1 VAIGDFGAVLDTEA
15 LTLGSGWVIGT
26 QVAHVSGNVF
36 VVTYRGDIGGVDIRY
51 CIQTISVDFT
61 TGAITT
67 IANSY
72 LPFGYLQGNQSLIN
86 ISPNYFAVYYGST
99 DPTPNNNKL
108 STFYVSNDGATI
120 TPIDD
125 LTTDNN
131 GITGGSLCHVSGNV
145 YASMYAAITFGRL
158 QTYRITDV
166 GIITALDF
174 DEWFPTQ
181 ITCGNIIHISGT
193 VFCMAFYDA
202 TTAYPS
208 FSTINIADDG
218 TIGAVIDEYVWP
230 VIIGIPKMVHIT
242 GTIYAHVRMGLAG
255 DGFLGTLS
263 ISDAGAIG
271 TMIDEYEFEGG
282 NCAKPWPL
290 YIGAGV
296 IVIYYNDDTGG
307 PDNDRVVSIYVA
319 DNGVIT
325 NSLTDEINW
334 LSTGYNEPGQQIIAT
349 EDLYIAAWGAI
360 VTFSGDTITPI
371 TTPST
376 TTNAATAVGSG
387 VGTPNG
393 TLDADGGEA
402 CDCGFEWGETTDYD
416 ETPTSTQSRETGQ
429 TFTQELTGLTPDTT
443 YHFRAIATN
452 SAGSGYG
459 ADATFT
465 TDAVDPTIVVP
476 TVTSDEPTVEQ
487 QQAVIIGTLINCGG
501 EDCDFLFEWGRTADY
516 GNTEDV
522 GAATPDTYSEQ
533 ISGLIPNTEYHFRAY
548 ATNSA
553 GTGYGVDI
561 KFITE
566 QRPEV
571 NFRPVYNRA
580 YALARWEI

>member
-1 VAIGDFGAVLDTEA
+1 MAIGDFGAVLDTEA

-51 CIQTISVDFT
+51 CIQTISINFT

-72 LPFGYLQGNQSLIN
+72 LEYRYLANCNSLIN

-99 DPTPNNNKL
+99 DPSPNNGKV
-108 STFYVSNDGATI
+108 STFYVSDDGATI
-120 TPIDD
+120 TRIDN
-125 LTTDNN
+125 LTTDND
-131 GITGGSLCHVSGNV
+131 GGAGTICHVSGNV
-145 YASMYAAITFGRL
+145 YAVSYSTLQGRL
-158 QTYRITDV
+158 QTYEITDV
-166 GIITALDF
+166 GIITAIDF
-174 DEWFPTQ
+174 FEWFPTQ
-181 ITCGNIIHISGT
+181 IFSGNLIHISGT
-193 VFCMAFYDA
+193 VFCIAFYDVL
-202 TTAYPS
+202 T
-208 FSTINIADDG
+208 FSPTFVTINIADDG
-218 TIGAVIDEYVWP
+218 TIGAVIDDYTWP
-230 VIIGIPKMVHIT
+230 VQFGIPRIGHIT
-242 GTIYAHVRMGLAG
+242 GTIYAHVRGG
-255 DGFLGTLS
+255 SGNDGFMGTLS
-263 ISDAGAIG
+263 ISDAGVIG
-271 TMIDEYEFEGG
+271 VMIDEYEFNPGD
-282 NCAKPWPL
+282 CHQPAPT
-290 YIGAGV
+290 YIGADMV
-296 IVIYYNDDTGG
+296 IIYYNDEGG
-307 PDNDRVVSIYVA
+307 IAHDQVDSIHVA
-319 DNGVIT
+319 ADGAIT
-325 NSLTDEINW
+325 HAIYDFITW
-334 LSTGYNEPGQQIIAT
+334 PGGGYNYPGQVIIAT
-349 EDLYIAAWGAI
+349 EDLYVAAWDTI
-360 VTFSGDTITPI
+360 VTFSGDTVTPI
-371 TTPST
+371 ATPST
-376 TTNAATAVGSG
+376 TTNAATAIGPG

-393 TLDADGGEA
+393 TLDDDGGEA

-443 YHFRAIATN
+443 YHYRAIATN